1 MSAADLSD
9 DERRRAFNTPS
20 LILDWGLYL
29 GTRVHALSAP
39 TLGITSVLCVTTSCS
54 FKHSSIEYV
63 FEPLSDYGDT
73 RLLRGQ
79 EGGGSVL
86 DRCFV
91 AIDGARAAGG
101 RILVHCSA
109 GVNRSATV
117 VIAYLMHAGDHSLRT
132 AYAEVARA
140 RPQISPHEDYF
151 EQLQAFEQELAAARG
166 GDPSTFVPSMT
177 QSDRGPSL
185 QELMRQALSLSAG
198 GGSGDGGGGGGDG
211 GDSDGKD
218 RSAGGSANGRGAGGC
233 EVGGGQGSHTGQ
245 EKEGAVMAAA
255 AAECATPRRVVFL
268 DVDGVLHPFEETT
281 ASLHFNPACMAR
293 VARICSS
300 CPGVCD
306 VILSS
311 SWRAIPHSTKRV
323 QKALAAVGVTMAGAT
338 GRKPKRRRMPATSR
352 CRCILEWLDAPERAD
367 EAAIAAWVVLDDLAL
382 ADPRIV
388 PHFVQTDADAG
399 LADGDVD
406 LALQLLGVAVAG
418 SGGGDVGGGAGEE
431 EKEEAVAAAVM
442 ALSIPLAAAPD
453 RLSEWLEDTAPA
465 KLAFAAARKGQV
477 DAASRVVDGGVED
490 RSVALTYGEV
500 RCVYQL
506 ALVSKRVQAS
516 VVAFISLLVHPS
528 VWTLAAFCFEL
539 SGHGWLHA

>member
-1 MSAADLSD
+1 MSSACLSD
-9 DERRRAFNTPS
+9 DERLRAFNTPS

-54 FKHSSIEYV
+54 FKHDIEYV

-73 RLLRGQ
+73 RLLRQ

-86 DRCFV
+86 DRCFA

-151 EQLQAFEQELAAARG
+151 EQLQAFEQELAG

-177 QSDRGPSL
+177 QADRGPSL
-185 QELMRQALSLSAG
+185 QKLMAQALSLRAG
-198 GGSGDGGGGGGDG
+198 GGGGGGGDGGGSSGGGDG
-211 GDSDGKD
+211 GDSDGED
-218 RSAGGSANGRGAGGC
+218 RSAGGSADGRG
-233 EVGGGQGSHTGQ
+233 QKM
-245 EKEGAVMAAA
+245 KEAVMAAA
-255 AAECATPRRVVFL
+255 AAAECAPLTAAPRRVVFL

-281 ASLHFNPACMAR
+281 ASLLFNPACMAR

-311 SWRAIPHSTKRV
+311 SWRENPHSTKRV
-323 QKALAAVGVTMAGAT
+323 RKALAAVGITMAGAT

-352 CRCILEWLDAPERAD
+352 CRCILNWLDAPERAD

-399 LADGDVD
+399 LVDVDVD
-406 LALQLLGVAVAG
+406 LALRLLGVAVAG
-418 SGGGDVGGGAGEE
+418 SGGGGAGAGEE
-431 EKEEAVAAAVM
+431 EKEEAVAAAAM
-442 ALSIPLAAAPD
+442 ALSTPLPAAPD
-453 RLSEWLEDTAPA
+453 RLSDWLEDMAPA

-477 DAASRVVDGGVED
+477 DAASRMVDGGVED

-500 RCVYQL
+500 
-506 ALVSKRVQAS
+506 S
-516 VVAFISLLVHPS
+516 
-528 VWTLAAFCFEL
+528 
-539 SGHGWLHA
+539 